1 MLQYGYFSEIN
12 ITLPTEV
19 RNAIEDVFLE
29 NDEIDGV
36 ECYHKEDLE
45 QFQKD
50 LTLLNDVRMTI
61 DGTNSGLT
69 NNVWTYYGNIT
80 YSLSENIC
88 LYDADGVLI
97 EEISKLENEKE
108 TVVEKPNDYVITLL
122 ERVEWDSSESLI
134 HREPKLYIYCPV
146 VYEED
151 EPDKYENLYNE
162 LKSEVEYG
170 TEL

>member
-1 MLQYGYFSEIN
+1 
-12 ITLPTEV
+12 
-19 RNAIEDVFLE
+19 
-29 NDEIDGV
+29 
-36 ECYHKEDLE
+36 
-45 QFQKD
+45 
-50 LTLLNDVRMTI
+50 MTI